1 MAASRALEAVRPIF
15 GLNPISMFP
24 VIHLCK
30 TSNNTS
36 QLFANV
42 YLDPL
47 DHFVKEDL
55 RRRSYIRY
63 MDDVI
68 VLAAEKG
75 ELWDVL
81 QAVEGF
87 LRERLRLSLQPQ
99 RLSVT
104 PVAAGVDVLG
114 YVVYPNGSKR
124 VRRRNVVNFRRR
136 LTRLEMGHAQGEI
149 PFVHA
154 RQSIASWLGLAQH
167 ASTFRL
173 SRSLFLQHDVRNVGK
188 RLLLSGRCPRAGARG
203 RRAREHR
210 FLPTLGSGA
219 WPSYNI
225 GMATTTIEQAL
236 REFFAAQTD
245 GIIAAYLF
253 GSVARGTAG
262 ARSDVDVAI
271 LYAAAPP
278 ATLEGLP
285 LDLERRIGQLVGRPV
300 QVVVL
305 NTAPVRLLHRVLR
318 DGVLVLDSAK
328 SARIRF
334 EVRARNE
341 FFDLQPIVARYRRW
355 PLRSP

>member
-15 GLNPISMFP
+15 GLNPITMFP
-24 VIHLCK
+24 IIHLCQ

-47 DHFVKEDL
+47 DHFVKADL

-87 LRERLRLSLQPQ
+87 LREKLRLSLQPQ

-136 LTRLEMGHAQGEI
+136 LTRLETGHAQGEI

-154 RQSIASWLGLAQH
+154 RQSIASWLGLARH

-173 SRSLFLQHDVRNVGK
+173 FRWLFLLHDVRNVGK
-188 RLLLSGRCPRAGARG
+188 RLLLKGQIRATPAVPAVATQRG
-203 RRAREHR
+203 
-210 FLPTLGSGA
+210 
-219 WPSYNI
+219 
-225 GMATTTIEQAL
+225 L
-236 REFFAAQTD
+236 R
-245 GIIAAYLF
+245 
-253 GSVARGTAG
+253 
-262 ARSDVDVAI
+262 
-271 LYAAAPP
+271 
-278 ATLEGLP
+278 
-285 LDLERRIGQLVGRPV
+285 
-300 QVVVL
+300 
-305 NTAPVRLLHRVLR
+305 
-318 DGVLVLDSAK
+318 
-328 SARIRF
+328 
-334 EVRARNE
+334 
-341 FFDLQPIVARYRRW
+341 
-355 PLRSP
+355 

>member
-1 MAASRALEAVRPIF
+1 
-15 GLNPISMFP
+15 
-24 VIHLCK
+24 
-30 TSNNTS
+30 
-36 QLFANV
+36 
-42 YLDPL
+42 
-47 DHFVKEDL
+47 
-55 RRRSYIRY
+55 
-63 MDDVI
+63 
-68 VLAAEKG
+68 
-75 ELWDVL
+75 
-81 QAVEGF
+81 
-87 LRERLRLSLQPQ
+87 
-99 RLSVT
+99 
-104 PVAAGVDVLG
+104 
-114 YVVYPNGSKR
+114 
-124 VRRRNVVNFRRR
+124 
-136 LTRLEMGHAQGEI
+136 
-149 PFVHA
+149 
-154 RQSIASWLGLAQH
+154 
-167 ASTFRL
+167 
-173 SRSLFLQHDVRNVGK
+173 
-188 RLLLSGRCPRAGARG
+188 
-203 RRAREHR
+203 
-210 FLPTLGSGA
+210 
-219 WPSYNI
+219 
-225 GMATTTIEQAL
+225 MATTTIEQAL

-305 NTAPVRLLHRVLR
+305 NTAPVSLLHRVLR